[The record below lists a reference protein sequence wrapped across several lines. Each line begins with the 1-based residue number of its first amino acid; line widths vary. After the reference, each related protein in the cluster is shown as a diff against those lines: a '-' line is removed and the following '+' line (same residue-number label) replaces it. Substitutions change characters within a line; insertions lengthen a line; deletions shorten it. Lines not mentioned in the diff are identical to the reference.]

1 MKINHI
7 RASCTGLLILS
18 LLFMSGLTSIIK
30 SRRTPDLH
38 VKVFHPAPERK
49 LKSVM
54 VSKELGSQDYSFDN
68 DHLEITKK
76 EFMNNLAFGTHMN
89 LHKPLKNYYSNARI
103 LTEDINVEFPQK
115 MEDGIKGGC
124 PECTFETKDNVTVVS
139 NGDGPFVDITLKVRP
154 EDKTKDEDHNVIIT
168 MDNYKYTGEFDK
180 KKMEGLAIIESQEE
194 HRGEIDKFVLNNVKA
209 FQEAEEDV
217 EAKTESGLASIGN
230 GLEELLKEVE
240 PKIIKVSGDENN
252 GFVFEKR
259 ENNII
264 MVLIMA
270 YSVGNEM
277 YEIRVKTRAMDEFEM
292 QVREYLREEDKTAL
306 SAQLGEILKSPALTQ
321 SPTIQALTEELN
333 KLVESSKSN
342 AELVEGCDG
351 DMEFKSDESG
361 EVPNTAVLN
370 LLAGGGGGGEDFMGG
385 MDFLGGGG
393 GEMGEEDTPK
403 EPPKVC
409 MYDSAFVHLLEIL
422 EMPYLFFS
430 FRNARMVVEHFIPAI
445 DMDSTVKGLSDAFA
459 GIVNLNKTVEAA
471 VKSNMDSEGNA
482 IENPKEF
489 AKEDLIKE
497 IEGVAKKLKLKKVAN
512 DNKTFWEES
521 KGNVK
526 RILMIEINGATKVQ
540 FNFPH
545 KLYGQK
551 ETTKPIT
558 NEFIFTD
565 SIAYDAIK
573 VFSDTLNQFVAAM
586 EQAKKAK

>member
-1 MKINHI
+1 MKTNHF
-7 RASCTGLLILS
+7 RANCTGLLLIS
-18 LLFMSGLTSIIK
+18 LLFTSGLSSIIK
-30 SRRTPDLH
+30 TRKTPDLH
-38 VKVFHPAPERK
+38 IKVFHPAPERN
-49 LKSVM
+49 LKSV
-54 VSKELGSQDYSFDN
+54 VISKELGSQDYSFND

-76 EFMNNLAFGTHMN
+76 EFMDNLAFGTHMN
-89 LHKPLKNYYSNARI
+89 LHKPLKNYYSNSNSRLLEA
-103 LTEDINVEFPQK
+103 EDINVEFPQK

-124 PECTFETKDNVTVVS
+124 PDCTFETKDNVTVVS

-217 EAKTESGLASIGN
+217 ETKTENGLASIGQ
-230 GLEELLKEVE
+230 GLEDLLKEIDPE
-240 PKIIKVSGDENN
+240 IKKVSGDENR

-259 ENNII
+259 ANNII

-277 YEIRVKTRAMDEFEM
+277 FEIRVKTRAMDEFEM

-306 SAQLGEILKSPALTQ
+306 TSQLGEILKSPALTN
-321 SPTIQALTEELN
+321 SPTIQAISEELN
-333 KLVESSKSN
+333 KLIESSKSN
-342 AELVEGCDG
+342 TELVEGCDG
-351 DMEFKSDESG
+351 EMKFVSDESG

-393 GEMGEEDTPK
+393 GGEEDKPK
-403 EPPKVC
+403 EAPKIC
-409 MYDSAFVHLLEIL
+409 MFDSSFVHLMEIL

-430 FRNARMVVEHFIPAI
+430 FRNARMIVEHFIPAV
-445 DMDSTVKGLSDAFA
+445 DLASTNKALSDAFN

-471 VKSNMDSEGNA
+471 VKSNMDAEGNA

-489 AKEDLIKE
+489 AKEDLIGE

-512 DNKTFWEES
+512 DNKIFWEEA

-545 KLYGQK
+545 KLYGEK

-565 SIAYDAIK
+565 SIAYDAVK
-573 VFSDTLNQFVAAM
+573 VFSETLNQFVTAM
-586 EQAKKAK
+586 EQAKKI

>member
-393 GEMGEEDTPK
+393 EMGEEDTPK